1 MKEYFSQFGD
11 VTRLRLARNKKVCT
25 ECRYTYN
32 LLIYYQTGA
41 SRHYAYIEMSSKSVA
56 EIVAETMNN
65 YLLMGH
71 LLKCQ
76 VSDPRTRHLDHA
88 DNGHRSFLRRTFT
101 PSFGSVPTRSSE
113 RCPVPE

>member
-1 MKEYFSQFGD
+1 
-11 VTRLRLARNKKVCT
+11 
-25 ECRYTYN
+25 

-76 VSDPRTRHLDHA
+76 VGHPLTQRLGHA
-88 DNGHRSFLRRTFT
+88 DTAHRSSLPKTFIQ
-101 PSFGSVPTRSSE
+101 SFGSVPTRSSE